1 VLPSARH
8 DENRVID
15 RLQRRAAAA
24 PDMLSLAGGLP
35 AQSLF
40 PRRVIGTATLHALRQ
55 ANCTALQYGWPE
67 GAPELRAWI
76 AARLAA
82 RGATVTDDDVI
93 ITSGAQQAIALAI
106 DTVLD
111 QGDAVSVD
119 AESYPAAL
127 DLFRARGLIPTTS
140 VAASM
145 AYVMHGATNPK
156 SVGVDRTRLRAILDS
171 GAPII
176 ADEAYAEL
184 RFDGVIEAPLLVEAP
199 DRTFHVGTFSKTL
212 CPGFRIGWLIP
223 PRARR
228 ADVVRLK
235 AGADLQANSLS
246 QSILSEMV
254 RQWDYD
260 AHLARARR
268 VYARRAD
275 ALLAAIRRWLPSG
288 FDVAEPEGGFSIFLQ
303 ADMEGDDARLLELAA
318 QHGTAFDPGRL
329 FRAEPAGAPLSFRL
343 CHSSI
348 RPKAIAA
355 AVERLARAF
364 QAFGRD
370 TSARRF
376 ATHADGLASHRRPAG
391 STGRFP

>member
-1 VLPSARH
+1 VLLTAHH

-15 RLQRRAAAA
+15 HLQRKAAAA
-24 PDMLSLAGGLP
+24 PDVLSLAGGLP

-40 PRRVIGTATLHALRQ
+40 PRRVIATATLHALRQ

-67 GAPELRAWI
+67 GSPELRAWI

-82 RGATVTDDDVI
+82 RGAKVTPDDVI
-93 ITSGAQQAIALAI
+93 VTSGAQQAIALAI
-106 DTVLD
+106 DVALG

-140 VAASM
+140 IAASM
-145 AYVMHGATNPK
+145 AYVMHGVTNPK
-156 SVGVDRTRLRAILDS
+156 SVGVDRARLRAIVDS
-171 GAPII
+171 GVPII

-184 RFDGVIEAPLLVEAP
+184 RFDGVVAPPLLTEAP

-212 CPGFRIGWLIP
+212 CPGFRIGWLIA

-235 AGADLQANSLS
+235 AGADLQANSLG
-246 QSILSEMV
+246 QSLLSEMV

-275 ALLAAIRRWLPSG
+275 ALLTAVRHWLPSG
-288 FDVAEPEGGFSIFLQ
+288 FDVVEPEGGFSVFVQ
-303 ADMEGDDARLLELAA
+303 TDVEGDDARLLELAA
-318 QHGTAFDPGRL
+318 QYGTSFDPGRI
-329 FRAEPAGAPLSFRL
+329 FRATPTGAPLSFRL

-348 RPKAIAA
+348 RPKAIAE
-355 AVERLARAF
+355 AVERLSRAF
-364 QAFGRD
+364 QAFRRD
-370 TSARRF
+370 TGARRF
-376 ATHADGLASHRRPAG
+376 ATHRDGRASNRRVAG
-391 STGRFP
+391 STVRLR